1 MQPPPPPP
9 FPPPPPP
16 PAPASVTAAG
26 AGGGANA
33 GAGSQ
38 LGRKSGLPHAHARLL
53 GGDPAASA
61 WQMTPGKA
69 VLLWLALVGVF
80 LMLLPR
86 LWRNKR
92 ARLRQRS
99 D

>member
-1 MQPPPPPP
+1 
-9 FPPPPPP
+9 
-16 PAPASVTAAG
+16 
-26 AGGGANA
+26 
-33 GAGSQ
+33 
-38 LGRKSGLPHAHARLL
+38 
-53 GGDPAASA
+53 
-61 WQMTPGKA
+61 MTPGKA